1 MASEKRSFKKRE
13 VSIVLNVTVE
23 KFAETVILHCAGRI
37 VRGDETA
44 LLCAAVGQRGRN
56 IILDLEKTDAIDA
69 AGVGALISL
78 HAAGVYLQLINPSK
92 TIRDVLRLTQLDS
105 IFEIGSAP
113 LSTGYKDYEE
123 NSDPHPA
130 PPISALVITET
141 RGTIRC
147 R

>member
-1 MASEKRSFKKRE
+1 MTLAPAGFRKEKFQKRE

-44 LLCAAVGQRGRN
+44 LLCAAVGQHGRN

-78 HAAGVYLQLINPSK
+78 HAAGVYLRLINPSK
-92 TIRDVLRLTQLDS
+92 AIRDVLRFTHLDS
-105 IFEIGSAP
+105 IFEIAGAP
-113 LSTGYKDYEE
+113 LSTDPREYEE
-123 NSDPHPA
+123 ESGLHQASPFPSPVVA
-130 PPISALVITET
+130 ATA
-141 RGTIRC
+141 
-147 R
+147 